1 MNHIWK
7 IYDLNRTISNGM
19 VNKATYGCESD
30 DSGYSSRKI
39 GEVSFATGSSSDPGF
54 VAYESLTEDI
64 VLGWVTG
71 SIDTTAIEVEN
82 SSSIASSITA
92 EANRIKENG
101 TPWQ

>member
-7 IYDLNRTISNGM
+7 IYDLTRTLSNGM
-19 VNKATYGCESD
+19 VSKAIYACESD
-30 DSGYSSRKI
+30 ESGYSTRKI
-39 GEVSFATGSSSDPGF
+39 GDMTFTTGSTSDPGF

>member
-7 IYDLNRTISNGM
+7 IYDLNRTLSDGM
-19 VNKATYGCESD
+19 VSKAIYACESD
-30 DSGYSSRKI
+30 ESGYSSRKI
-39 GEVSFATGSSSDPGF
+39 GEVAFTTGSSSDSEF
-54 VAYESLTEDI
+54 VAYEDLTEGI

-92 EANRIKENG
+92 EANRTKENG
-101 TPWQ
+101 TPWL

>member
-7 IYDLNRTISNGM
+7 IYDLNRTLSDGM
-19 VNKATYGCESD
+19 VSKAIYACESD
-30 DSGYSSRKI
+30 ESGHSSRKI
-39 GEVSFATGSSSDPGF
+39 GEVAFTTGSASDSEF
-54 VAYESLTEDI
+54 VAYEDLTENI

-92 EANRIKENG
+92 EANRTKENG
-101 TPWQ
+101 TPWL